1 VADLVSLI
9 VMSYNKRAYTEACL
23 RSMARSTYR
32 PLEIVVVEQGST
44 DGSVELLQELAGLL
58 ERAGI
63 AVRVLWNESNVGAP
77 GGRNQGMRETRGA
90 YVGWVDNDIVVKHE
104 DWLERLTGVLAAD
117 ASIGIVSP
125 KLLFPPPDERIEF
138 AGGGVTRKGRV
149 VYLGRGRA
157 RDDAAF
163 AEARDVQCLISACVL
178 LPRAAIDKAGP
189 MDEAYSPVQYEDI
202 DYCYRLKSLGYRC
215 RLEPSVEMYHYEH
228 VTTDGSTEFKFLDV
242 TTRNGFFF
250 RKRWREAFEQEDGPD
265 DGEWRWENLA
275 RVRLE
280 EELE

>member
-1 VADLVSLI
+1 MADLVSLLT
-9 VMSYNKRAYTEACL
+9 MSYNKRAYTEACL

-32 PLEIVVVEQGST
+32 PLEILVVEQGST
-44 DGSVELLQELAGLL
+44 DGSRESLPELIELLGRE
-58 ERAGI
+58 GI
-63 AVRVLWNESNVGAP
+63 TVRVLQNETNVGAP
-77 GGRNQGMRETRGA
+77 GGRNQGMRHAEGA
-90 YVGWVDNDIVVKHE
+90 YVGWIDNDIVVKHE
-104 DWLERLTGVLAAD
+104 DWLERLTAVLAAD
-117 ASIGIVSP
+117 ETIGIVSP

-157 RDDAAF
+157 RDDAEFLA
-163 AEARDVQCLISACVL
+163 ARDVQCLISACVL
-178 LPRAAIDKAGP
+178 LPRAAIDRAGP

-215 RLEPSVEMYHYEH
+215 RLEPAVEMYHYEH

-242 TTRNGFFF
+242 TTRNGFLF
-250 RKRWREAFEQEDGPD
+250 RKRWREVFEREDGPD
-265 DGEWRWENLA
+265 DGDWRWENLS

-280 EELE
+280 DELE